1 MSLSK
6 LEEVVIVGRPNV
18 GKSTLIN
25 RILKKKKSITLDEPG
40 VTRDLISFPVT
51 VNSHTFMIVDS
62 GGISLQKKET
72 DPIQCEVIERVKQA
86 IERATKVV
94 MVVDG
99 HAGLH
104 GDDRDLAKYLRPY
117 QDKVLLVINKM
128 DNKQDHDQVND
139 FFKLGFK
146 SNVPISSLQGHGVT
160 EMLKRLTDGLAKG
173 SKKELEEIYNV
184 SFLGCPNVGKSSLL
198 NAIVE
203 EDKVIVSDV
212 EGTTR
217 DSVSVYFRHNKQT
230 FCLIDTAGIRKKF
243 RHAEAIEF
251 YSVVRTNKTIEESDL
266 VIVVIDANKGMSHQ
280 DKRNVQSVIDAKK
293 NMIIFVNK
301 WDLME
306 DTDVDEKNFN
316 RLIVSDMPV
325 LEYYPKLFGS
335 AKNKQGLNGI
345 FKIVPEIIDRAK
357 TRISTS
363 HLNQFVEQVIK
374 RNPPT
379 AKYGKNVKVFYATQA
394 ESSPPTFVIFVN
406 HRENITNTY
415 IRFVEKRIRK
425 YFGYEGC
432 PVVVQ
437 FRKHR

>member
-1 MSLSK
+1 MSISK

-25 RILKKKKSITLDEPG
+25 RILKKKKTITLNEPG
-40 VTRDLISFPVT
+40 VTRDLVSFPVT
-51 VNSHTFMIVDS
+51 VNGHTFMLIDS
-62 GGISLQKKET
+62 GGVSMQKKET
-72 DPIQCEVIERVKQA
+72 DLIQVEVVEKVKMA
-86 IERATKVV
+86 IKNATKVI

-99 HAGLH
+99 HNGLQTE
-104 GDDRDLAKYLRPY
+104 DRDMAKFLRPY
-117 QDKVLLVINKM
+117 QDKVILAVNKM
-128 DNKQDHDQVND
+128 DNKQRHDQLSE
-139 FFKLGFK
+139 FLKLGFK
-146 SNVPISSLQGHGVT
+146 ELFPISSVQGHGV
-160 EMLKRLTDGLAKG
+160 EVMLKTLTDGLAKG
-173 SKKELEEIYNV
+173 SRKELEAVYNI

-243 RHAEAIEF
+243 RNAEAIEF

-280 DKRNVQSVIDAKK
+280 DKRNVQAVIDAKK
-293 NMIIFVNK
+293 NMILFINK

-306 DTDVDEKNFN
+306 DSDVKEKGFTK
-316 RLIVSDMPV
+316 LLVSDMPV
-325 LEYYPKLFGS
+325 LQYYPMLYGS
-335 AKNKQGLNGI
+335 AKKAKGLSDI
-345 FKIVPEIIDRAK
+345 FKIVPEIIERAN

-379 AKYGKNVKVFYATQA
+379 AKYGKDVKVFYATQA

-415 IRFVEKRIRK
+415 VRFVEKRIRQ
-425 YFGYEGC
+425 YFGYSGC